1 MDRVRRYTYKAE
13 STVLGGQDVINLDP
27 FKLVFNVTVLVD
39 IVDGDVNYSIEFTH
53 ADMTTDPATWRWLT
67 DASLPKNQSAT
78 GVFAITTPVTAIRL
92 NLGALTGEVRFSV
105 IQGIDR

>member
-1 MDRVRRYTYKAE
+1 MAGVRRYTYKAE

-27 FKLVFNVTVLVD
+27 FKLVFNVAVLVD
-39 IVDGDVNYSIEFTH
+39 VVSGAVNYSIEFTH
-53 ADMTTDPATWRWLT
+53 DDVSEYNDVRWLT
-67 DASLPKNQSAT
+67 DPAFPTSETAT